1 MADDYQLTAPTS
13 PKIFT
18 QDELAKGRDL
28 LERVSKL
35 AVQRQRSRVKLEAW
49 SFRIPIKLHDDLRK
63 LSKEYSKARPELA
76 MSEIVVGL
84 LQLYVPVM
92 LASCAEPERAESP
105 QQAELRSILGRL
117 TEILGPQ
124 GMDALRSSQK

>member
-1 MADDYQLTAPTS
+1 MADEYQLTAPTS
-13 PKIFT
+13 AKTFT

-28 LERVSKL
+28 LDRVSRL

-49 SFRIPIKLHDDLRK
+49 SFRIPIKLHDDLRR
-63 LSKEYSKARPELA
+63 LSKEYSKTHPELA

-84 LQLYVPVM
+84 LQVYVPVM
-92 LASCAEPERAESP
+92 LASCAAPEQTESP

-124 GMDALRSSQK
+124 GIDALRTVSK

>member
-1 MADDYQLTAPTS
+1 
-13 PKIFT
+13 
-18 QDELAKGRDL
+18 
-28 LERVSKL
+28 
-35 AVQRQRSRVKLEAW
+35 VKLEAW
-49 SFRIPIKLHDDLRK
+49 SFRIPIKLHDDLRR
-63 LSKEYSKARPELA
+63 LSQEYSKTHPELA

-92 LASCAEPERAESP
+92 LASCAAPERTESP

-124 GMDALRSSQK
+124 GIDDLRSTLK